1 MTLDLLDP
9 ISPLLQVG
17 VDAGERVLNSVMV
30 ALVVV
35 EKRIELAAA
44 VCLHDEVDEEVTVVA
59 AKALDPVLLDHE
71 ERIGIDAKT
80 QLLNDRLPKPFA
92 CELFPVVA
100 ESACLYASQSYVVV
114 PLSSAVKARRRVFG
128 SLMSWKRSCT
138 VH

>member
-44 VCLHDEVDEEVTVVA
+44 VCL
-59 AKALDPVLLDHE
+59 
-71 ERIGIDAKT
+71 
-80 QLLNDRLPKPFA
+80 
-92 CELFPVVA
+92 C
-100 ESACLYASQSYVVV
+100 
-114 PLSSAVKARRRVFG
+114 
-128 SLMSWKRSCT
+128 KRSGG
-138 VH
+138 VLPP

>member
-1 MTLDLLDP
+1 MNW
-9 ISPLLQVG
+9 LQPF
-17 VDAGERVLNSVMV
+17 
-30 ALVVV
+30 
-35 EKRIELAAA
+35 
-44 VCLHDEVDEEVTVVA
+44 VCVREAEEYYLHDEVDEKVTVVA
-59 AKALDPVLLDHE
+59 AKALDPVLLDHK
-71 ERIGIDAKT
+71 ERIRIDAKT